1 MGMQDQVIVITGAS
15 RGIGAAAALAFAAQG
30 ARVALIARDRAGLA
44 DVAGQIGAE
53 AMAVAADVARWDD
66 MARAVA
72 QVQAAWGRVDVLVNN
87 AGVVAPMAAMDVAD
101 PGEWATLIDINVK
114 GVFHG
119 IRAVLPGM
127 LAQGA
132 GAVLTL
138 SSGAAHHPVQGWSAY
153 CASKA
158 GAAMLTESL
167 HLERSGQ
174 GIRAMGLSPGT
185 VATDMQRQIKESG
198 VGPVA
203 ALDWDVHIPS
213 DWPARALVW
222 MCGPAADEYVG
233 QELSLREADLRRRI
247 GLI

>member
-44 DVAGQIGAE
+44 DVAGQIGAG

-158 GAAMLTESL
+158 AVAMLTQSL
-167 HLERSGQ
+167 HLEYGAR
-174 GIRAMGLSPGT
+174 GIRALGLSPGT
-185 VATDMQRQIKESG
+185 VATDMQRDIRASG

-203 ALDWDVHIPS
+203 GLDWSAHIPPE
-213 DWPARALVW
+213 WAARALVW
-222 MCGPAADEYVG
+222 MAGPIGHEG
-233 QELSLREADLRRRI
+233 QELSLRDPDLRRRI
-247 GLI
+247 GLTP